1 MNSILKSFHLSH
13 KLLMSVLRLRRYDPI
28 LNELL
33 MDFSKKNC
41 KLTVRGFVT
50 FTEVFCFL
58 AFFTLKYYKNPLI
71 N

>member
-33 MDFSKKNC
+33 MDFSKKLVKGKAKHIGHFEMPNSS
-41 KLTVRGFVT
+41 R
-50 FTEVFCFL
+50 
-58 AFFTLKYYKNPLI
+58 LKGQ
-71 N
+71 